1 VIRSVRAD
9 GRLETGGVFVPIL
22 RKRVLDRIAGAAM
35 QRVVLLLAPAGYG
48 KSVALRQYLD
58 AIKDPFVRYDVQPDN
73 TALLGFVRGFADAV
87 SAIAPDARRTL
98 AAAYEANAASSTSGS
113 DLAMWMHSHLQT
125 YRGVIAIDDLH
136 LAQDDQAVQQFL
148 GSIVERT
155 KGRVQWIIASRSYLG
170 LPIGTWLAYGECDLA
185 IDEQD
190 LQFSVDEAKEAARA
204 FRLGVRDDE
213 LHELLELTEGW
224 PTAISFALRSST
236 RSVDLR
242 SVSTMT
248 REMIYHFLAEQVYQG
263 FTDDERAFMECA
275 ALLPQI
281 ELSVMVAAGFDN
293 AASLLEEIRARTAF
307 IQEEAPGSGRYRLHD
322 LFRDFVVRQLAMR
335 GDEAQR
341 GARVRVAQTL
351 LSLAR
356 VAPALRLFA
365 EAGDYETLIAA
376 LREHGLSLTVHGH
389 GDEVEDAVRAVR
401 SRAPNDPYVDGL
413 LGLTSTMKGEYAEG
427 DRLIARALRGNADPA
442 LRTELTL
449 RRAIVRSNQTGDPDP
464 HLLEFIDDPSIGE
477 QARVE
482 AKAILAS
489 SYARNN
495 RTEEARRMIAD
506 VQEFLPS
513 VTDPEVVA
521 KLTGRLGRAY
531 LFLNDSVA
539 AQPLLETSAEL
550 SSKLGLWSN
559 VQRSYATLATVSL
572 VERNDSAMALRYA
585 QLAAAAAAK
594 AGDYYDLQHSL
605 LVMLSI
611 EVRRGNPER
620 CAEIERQLAGL
631 RSNDALP
638 GPFVASSQAHRH
650 AWNENFAEAHR
661 LFGSILNRQFHLSDR
676 VLVRSLHA
684 LCLALD
690 GKSHESATATTA
702 TVEALRAAR
711 REQTLVGTLTF
722 EVAQLFAACGEIVN
736 ERYTMAERILYKR
749 APFSQEGIAK
759 RMRALVEEIL
769 RWARDPAYA
778 EIDVQDDLSAVR
790 DFGLGGHGRYFR
802 LVIDAVESRRQKA
815 ARTTEVILTASE
827 QRILRDLA
835 AGMKPK
841 DIAQDLG
848 RSIHTVRTHIQ
859 NLVEKLECHGTAE
872 AIAAARRMGLLE
884 EPGEQR
890 SQV

>member
-1 VIRSVRAD
+1 VIRSVRSD
-9 GRLETGGVFVPIL
+9 GRIETGGVFVPIV
-22 RKRVLDRIAGAAM
+22 RRRVLDRIAGAAM

-58 AIKDPFVRYDVQPDN
+58 SIKDPFVRYDVQFDN
-73 TALLGFVRGFADAV
+73 TGLLGFVRGFADAV

-98 AAAYEANAASSTSGS
+98 AAAYQANAASSTSGA
-113 DLAMWMHSHLQT
+113 DLAMWMHSHLQA
-125 YRGVIAIDDLH
+125 YRGVIAVDDLH
-136 LAQDDQAVQQFL
+136 VAQDDQAVQQFL

-204 FRLGVRDDE
+204 FRLGVRDEE
-213 LHELLELTEGW
+213 LQELLELTEGW

-248 REMIYHFLAEQVYQG
+248 REMIYHFLAEQVYKG
-263 FTDDERAFMECA
+263 FTDDERAFMESA
-275 ALLPQI
+275 ALLRQI
-281 ELSVMVAAGFDN
+281 ELEVMVAVGFDH

-307 IQEEAPGSGRYRLHD
+307 IQEEGRGSGRYRLHD
-322 LFRDFVVRQLAMR
+322 LFRDFVLRQLAMR

-341 GARVRVAQTL
+341 RTKIRVGQTLLTLDRVAQ
-351 LSLAR
+351 
-356 VAPALRLFA
+356 ALRLFT
-365 EAGDYETLIAA
+365 EAGDHETLIAI
-376 LREHGLSLTVHGH
+376 LHEHGLSLTVRGH
-389 GDEVEDAVRAVR
+389 GDEVEHAVRLVR
-401 SRAPNDPYVDGL
+401 PNAPRDPYVDGL

-427 DRLIARALRGNADPA
+427 ERLIARALRGNADSA

-449 RRAIVRSNQTGDPDP
+449 RRAVVRSNQTGDLDP
-464 HLLEFIDDPSIGE
+464 HLVAFVDDSSIGE
-477 QARVE
+477 EARTE

-489 SYARNN
+489 SYARND
-495 RTEEARRMIAD
+495 RVEDARRMIAE
-506 VQEFLPS
+506 VQRALPGI
-513 VTDPEVVA
+513 TDSEIVA
-521 KLTGRLGRAY
+521 KLTSRLARAY
-531 LFLNDSVA
+531 LFLSDSAA
-539 AQPLLETSAEL
+539 AQPFLETSADL
-550 SSKLGLWSN
+550 STKLGLWSIA
-559 VQRSYATLATVSL
+559 QRSYAMLATISL
-572 VERNDSAMALRYA
+572 VERNDSTMALRYA
-585 QLAAAAAAK
+585 QLAAAAAGK

-611 EVRRGNPER
+611 EVRRGNPDR
-620 CAEIERQLAGL
+620 CAELERQLAGL
-631 RSNDALP
+631 RPNDALH

-650 AWNENFAEAHR
+650 AWNGNFGEAHR
-661 LFGSILNRQFHLSDR
+661 LFGSILNRQFQLGDR
-676 VLVRSLHA
+676 ALVRSLHA

-690 GKSHESATATTA
+690 GKSHESATACSA

-711 REQTLVGTLTF
+711 REPTLVGTLTF
-722 EVAQLFAACGEIVN
+722 EVAQLLTACAEIVN

-749 APFSQEGIAK
+749 APFSQEAIAK
-759 RMRALVEEIL
+759 RMRAVVEEML

-778 EIDVQDDLSAVR
+778 EIDVEDDLCAVR
-790 DFGLGGHGRYFR
+790 DFGLGGHGRYVR
-802 LVIDAVESRRQKA
+802 LVIETIESRRRKA
-815 ARTTEVILTASE
+815 ARTAVVVLTASE

-848 RSIHTVRTHIQ
+848 RSVHTVRTHIQ

-884 EPGEQR
+884 DTAERRGQL
-890 SQV
+890 